1 MSRAWY
7 VLHTISGLENSVVDK
22 IKKEMERNDDLR
34 KVIVSIKIPTE
45 NVEVK
50 GKNDKKITK
59 KQRIFPG
66 YVLME
71 LDLPSDENKLES
83 FLRTIKNIHG
93 VIGFL
98 GAKAESGGV
107 RSFKVPPK
115 PLSIE
120 EVRAIFE
127 RTGEFKSR
135 VLADLSSSFEV
146 GDQVKVIDG
155 PFKGLIGTVV
165 EVYPDKYK
173 LKINV
178 SIFNRET
185 PLNINFDQVE
195 RI

>member
-7 VLHTISGLENSVVDK
+7 VLHTISGLESSVVEK
-22 IKKEMERNDDLR
+22 IKREIEKNELL
-34 KVIVSIKIPTE
+34 KKTIVNIKIPTE
-45 NVEVK
+45 TVEVK
-50 GKNDKKITK
+50 GKSDKKLTK
-59 KQRIFPG
+59 KQRLFPG

-71 LDLPSDENKLES
+71 LDLPTEEQKLES

-98 GAKAESGGV
+98 GAKTEQGGV

-127 RTGEFKSR
+127 KTGEFKSR
-135 VLADLSSSFEV
+135 AFVDLSSSFEP
-146 GDQVKVIDG
+146 GDQVKITDG

-173 LKINV
+173 LKVNV
-178 SIFNRET
+178 TIFNRET

>member
-7 VLHTISGLENSVVDK
+7 VLHTISGLENSVVEK
-22 IKKEMERNDDLR
+22 IKKETLKNEEI
-34 KVIVSIKIPTE
+34 KKIIVNIKILTE

-50 GKNDKKITK
+50 GKNDKKIVK
-59 KQRIFPG
+59 KQRLFPG

-71 LDLPSDENKLES
+71 LDLPQDEQKLES
-83 FLRTIKNIHG
+83 FLRTINNIHG

-98 GAKAESGGV
+98 GAKVEKSSLK
-107 RSFKVPPK
+107 SFKVPPK

-127 RTGEFKSR
+127 KAGEFKSKAF
-135 VLADLSSSFEV
+135 VDLSSSFEP
-146 GDQVKVIDG
+146 GNQVKITSG
-155 PFKGLIGTVV
+155 PFKGLVGTVV
-165 EVYPDKYK
+165 EVYPDKHK
-173 LKINV
+173 LKVNV

-195 RI
+195 KI

>member
-7 VLHTISGLENSVVDK
+7 VLHTISGLESSVVEK
-22 IKKEMERNDDLR
+22 IKREIEKNELL
-34 KVIVSIKIPTE
+34 KKTIVNIKIPTE
-45 NVEVK
+45 TVEVK
-50 GKNDKKITK
+50 GKSDKKLIK
-59 KQRIFPG
+59 KQRLFPG

-71 LDLPSDENKLES
+71 LDLPTEEQKLES

-98 GAKAESGGV
+98 GAKTEQGGV
-107 RSFKVPPK
+107 KSFKVPPK

-127 RTGEFKSR
+127 KTGEFKSR
-135 VLADLSSSFEV
+135 AFVDLSSSFEP
-146 GDQVKVIDG
+146 GDQVKITDG

-173 LKINV
+173 LKVNV
-178 SIFNRET
+178 TIFNRET

>member
-7 VLHTISGLENSVVDK
+7 VLHTISGLESSVVEK
-22 IKKEMERNDDLR
+22 IKREIEKNELL
-34 KVIVSIKIPTE
+34 KKTIVNIKIPTE
-45 NVEVK
+45 TVEVK
-50 GKNDKKITK
+50 GKSDKKLIK
-59 KQRIFPG
+59 KQRLFPG

-71 LDLPSDENKLES
+71 LDLPTEEQKLES

-98 GAKAESGGV
+98 GAKTEQGGV

-127 RTGEFKSR
+127 KTGEFKSR
-135 VLADLSSSFEV
+135 AFVDLSSSFEP
-146 GDQVKVIDG
+146 GDQVKITDG

-173 LKINV
+173 LKVNV
-178 SIFNRET
+178 TIFNRET

>member
-7 VLHTISGLENSVVDK
+7 VLHTISGLEQSVVDK
-22 IKKEMERNDDLR
+22 IKKETQKNDEIK
-34 KVIVSIKIPTE
+34 KVIVNIKILTE
-45 NVEVK
+45 NVEIK

-66 YVLME
+66 YILME
-71 LDLPSDENKLES
+71 LDLPEDEQKLES
-83 FLRTIKNIHG
+83 FLRTINNIHG

-98 GAKAESGGV
+98 GAKVDKSGV
-107 RSFKVPPK
+107 RSFKIPPK

-120 EVRAIFE
+120 EVRSIFE
-127 RTGEFKSR
+127 KTGEFKSKAF
-135 VLADLSSSFEV
+135 VDLSSSFEV
-146 GDQVKVIDG
+146 GNQVKITNG

-165 EVYPDKYK
+165 EVYPDKHK
-173 LKINV
+173 LKVNV

-195 RI
+195 KI